1 MKKFKIAAIFLA
13 VVICI
18 LALTSC
24 KDKNG
29 VPSGM
34 TEVVSEY
41 TDFRLFIP
49 ENWTPDVAT
58 GFVSAQTL
66 DKSNIS
72 VQVLTTQ
79 GIASS
84 DNDAGYV
91 IKYNDVT
98 YAGVSKFFEDYYFYS
113 LSQTLSGVK
122 LEEQYTSGQS
132 LGENTY
138 ACKYIY
144 TVSVDGTDYKIMQ
157 VLAPRANK
165 IYVFTYTATAEN
177 FASHTDDVE
186 KITENFIFA

>member
-41 TDFRLFIP
+41 TDFRLFVP
-49 ENWTPDVAT
+49 ENWTPDVTT

-84 DNDAGYV
+84 DNDAGYT

-98 YAGVSKFFEDYYFYS
+98 YAGVSKFFEDYYFSS

-144 TVSVDGTDYKIMQ
+144 TVSADGTDYKIMQ
-157 VLAPRANK
+157 LLAPRANK

>member
-1 MKKFKIAAIFLA
+1 MKKTKIAAVLFSA
-13 VVICI
+13 VICI

-41 TDFRLFIP
+41 TDFRLFVP
-49 ENWTPDVAT
+49 ENWTPDVTT

-72 VQVLTTQ
+72 VQVITTQ
-79 GIASS
+79 GIVASEG
-84 DNDAGYV
+84 DAGYT

-98 YAGVSKFFEDYYFYS
+98 YAGVSKFFEDYYFAS

-144 TVSVDGTDYKIMQ
+144 TVSADGTDYKIMQ
-157 VLAPRANK
+157 ILAPRGNK
-165 IYVFTYTATAEN
+165 IYVFTYTATSEN

-186 KITENFIFA
+186 KITEKFIFA

>member
-41 TDFRLFIP
+41 TDFRLFVQ
-49 ENWTPDVAT
+49 ENCTPDVAT

-98 YAGVSKFFEDYYFYS
+98 YAGVSKFFEDYYFHS